1 MSDED
6 YASVMDAVRSYR
18 SPEVLRLTAY
28 RDRRTHRVAPTVDH
42 SALGVVLQA
51 MPANHFIPL
60 FTHND
65 AAEFDF
71 LDLYANAKDV
81 YGQLLSLLSKLNE
94 VIHA

>member
-6 YASVMDAVRSYR
+6 SESVMNAVRSYR

-51 MPANHFIPL
+51 MPAGHFIPL
-60 FTHND
+60 FTQND
-65 AAEFDF
+65 TAEFDF
-71 LDLYANAKDV
+71 LKLYANAKDV
-81 YGQLLSLLSKLNE
+81 YTQLLSLLSQLNN